1 MVRSC
6 VGAVLEDLQPVKS
19 LERISLGRTAFH
31 EMDPTAGQG
40 KEETMKE

>member
-1 MVRSC
+1 MVQSC

-19 LERISLGRTAFH
+19 LDRISLGRSAFH
-31 EMDPTAGQG
+31 EMYPTAGQG